1 MSADTQLRTVI
12 DRNGL
17 QRSFIDRVKSIRAR
31 QRALNEEM
39 HCIYA
44 EARAAGFNKNIIG
57 LTAKLEY
64 QQEQGPAVY
73 FIAFPALGRLKIGFS
88 TNVQKRLVSLQH
100 GVGAKGELLL
110 VVAGDRTTEGH
121 YHATFNAWRIRGE
134 WFELNDET
142 RHQVERVRASPFPV
156 QKTGGGL
163 VSLYHDVLAGRAD
176 DFRPRSIHDPE
187 PAPSPEEIGPK
198 AKRSKGCAA
207 VAPPEEIA
215 PCDPETGE
223 IDSQAKRTEAEPQ
236 AALSQE
242 RTSVRSR
249 PSDGGGTVA
258 PNRSAAAIAA
268 EAAETVVAVVAPAG
282 RASDESPAPI
292 HAAPPV
298 DITIPAFL
306 LRGDP
311 ACTISEPSK

>member
-1 MSADTQLRTVI
+1 MRKVEAKEDGQADAGTQLRAVI
-12 DRNGL
+12 DRILRLKEEGDAL
-17 QRSFIDRVKSIRAR
+17 TSDIRD
-31 QRALNEEM
+31 
-39 HCIYA
+39 IYA
-44 EARAAGFNKNIIG
+44 EAKSNGFDK
-57 LTAKLEY
+57 T
-64 QQEQGPAVY
+64 
-73 FIAFPALGRLKIGFS
+73 ALG
-88 TNVQKRLVSLQH
+88 
-100 GVGAKGELLL
+100 L
-110 VVAGDRTTEGH
+110 VVAQLRKRAKDPAKYTELSEVASTYLAAYEGGTRVALRA
-121 YHATFNAWRIRGE
+121 HAHA
-134 WFELNDET
+134 
-142 RHQVERVRASPFPV
+142 
-156 QKTGGGL
+156 
-163 VSLYHDVLAGRAD
+163 
-176 DFRPRSIHDPE
+176 
-187 PAPSPEEIGPK
+187 
-198 AKRSKGCAA
+198 
-207 VAPPEEIA
+207 
-215 PCDPETGE
+215 

-292 HAAPPV
+292 HAAPPI